1 VAPPGEAA
9 VRAAAVARVATAAT
23 RPRVAVL
30 TDKTPPGWE
39 IQLVGGDY
47 WEFFT
52 FVARVRFVKREKVVR
67 VQPGEILRQMT

>member
-1 VAPPGEAA
+1 
-9 VRAAAVARVATAAT
+9 
-23 RPRVAVL
+23 L